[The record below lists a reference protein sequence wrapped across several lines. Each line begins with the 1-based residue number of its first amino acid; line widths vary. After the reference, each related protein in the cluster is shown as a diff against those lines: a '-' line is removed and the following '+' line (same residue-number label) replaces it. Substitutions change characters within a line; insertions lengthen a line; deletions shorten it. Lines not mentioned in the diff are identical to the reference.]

1 MNRDRQ
7 VVEVHEL
14 IEHFCA
20 REDLATYDPYDIWKT
35 SYGLH
40 IKKLFN
46 RRRLAGLIPAS
57 LLTLFDVYINNHLRL
72 SYTRQE
78 YPIVR
83 AFAALAL
90 INLYHVEQKAEYLRF
105 ARMHMEW
112 LTCNRS
118 SNCSG
123 YGWGLGFEHA
133 ATAKVIYDKNTPFST
148 ITPYPLEAFVSYRDV
163 TGDTQFDHVIRGV
176 YDFLE
181 HDIKIMIENERH
193 LVTSYGTT
201 RDRVVINAV
210 SYTLYSYALLREYVD
225 NVNQRSVNDK
235 IVRLYQFVKDQQR
248 GDGSWLYSPE
258 NKSFIDCFHSCI
270 VLKNIVKADRL
281 VNLDGAKQ
289 LVDRG
294 YEYLKENFADKQS
307 GLFRRFSLQNKP
319 SLVKFDLYDNAEML
333 NLGILMR
340 DWGLVERLSR
350 AIAQTFRRGMDVYS
364 QVDISGR
371 RYNKNM
377 LRWAVMP
384 YLYALSFLPEVT
396 RREK

>member
-1 MNRDRQ
+1 M
-7 VVEVHEL
+7 
-14 IEHFCA
+14 
-20 REDLATYDPYDIWKT
+20 
-35 SYGLH
+35 
-40 IKKLFN
+40 
-46 RRRLAGLIPAS
+46 
-57 LLTLFDVYINNHLRL
+57 
-72 SYTRQE
+72 
-78 YPIVR
+78 
-83 AFAALAL
+83 
-90 INLYHVEQKAEYLRF
+90 HVEWL
-105 ARMHMEW
+105 ARNH
-112 LTCNRS
+112 S

-163 TGDTQFDHVIRGV
+163 TEDTQFDHVIRGV

-210 SYTLYSYALLREYVD
+210 SYTLYSYALLRDFVD
-225 NVNQRSVNDK
+225 NGNRRNVNDK

-281 VNLDGAKQ
+281 VELEGAKQ

-294 YEYLKENFADKQS
+294 YKYLKANFADKQS

-364 QVDISGR
+364 QVDIFGR